1 MVRLTLLRSSSVLAT
16 AAILLAG
23 VTHVSMAQQAGEV
36 QLDEVVISG
45 EGQPSQAE
53 GIVAKDAE
61 TATKSDTPL
70 IETPRSISVVTA
82 DEIQERGGAQSY
94 IDALSYTPGFVT
106 TTPQNARS
114 TAFGALRGFS
124 VFESL
129 YLDGMALPTGLD
141 RANPQ
146 IEPYALERIEV
157 LKGPASVLYGQGAP
171 GGLINMVSK
180 RPVFEPLREVQFQ
193 YGSFDRLQTAFD
205 FSDKVDA
212 AGTLA
217 YRLTGLLQDSGTQLD
232 FVDDDRIY
240 IAPAFTW
247 KPDEDTTF
255 TLLTHY
261 RKNTGADQYA
271 SLPNDIAPF
280 VPTNRF
286 TGKPGFDRN
295 DTEQYA
301 VGYEFNHRF
310 NDVWQVTQ
318 TGRFLQAD
326 VDYRYLQATELT
338 GNPDLPGEA
347 TRTAYVLDERL
358 RAWTFD
364 TRAQADFQ
372 TGALDHKFIA
382 GIDYRKQ
389 NSRNRGGY
397 YYNGGPL
404 IDLLNPVYGVDLPE
418 YAYSDAAAKE
428 VEQVGLY
435 GQEQVKWDGWVL
447 SFGGRHDWATTV
459 TDIEGTAYDSSSDDK
474 AFTGNAG
481 LLYLFDNG
489 VAPYVSFAQ
498 SFKPEAGA
506 DVNGTPFEPT
516 RGEQYE
522 VGVKYQPLDYN
533 AFVTVSAFQI
543 TQQNM
548 LTGDLENPEFQKQIG
563 EARVRGIEI
572 EGKAEL
578 GNFDLT
584 ASYSHLDSQIT
595 KDTYGNEGNRLAY
608 VPEHTASAW
617 IDYHFQSA
625 AWDGLSLGAGVRY
638 VGSFYGDHENTVL
651 NDDATYLDLS
661 AQYQFGRRWSH
672 LDGLALDV
680 SVTNVTDRKTLI
692 CDGPWG
698 CEWGKRRAAYATLS
712 YKW

>member
-1 MVRLTLLRSSSVLAT
+1 MGFAFLVAQ
-16 AAILLAG
+16 
-23 VTHVSMAQQAGEV
+23 THYSAAQQSGEV

-45 EGQPSQAE
+45 QGEAGEAE

-61 TATKSDTPL
+61 TATKTDTPL
-70 IETPRSISVVTA
+70 IETPRSVSVVTA

-94 IDALSYTPGFVT
+94 VDALSYMPGFTT
-106 TTPQNARS
+106 TTPQNGRS
-114 TAFGALRGFS
+114 NAFGALRGFS

-146 IEPYALERIEV
+146 VEPYGLERIEV
-157 LKGPASVLYGQGAP
+157 LKGPASVLYGQGMP
-171 GGLINMVSK
+171 GGLVNMVSK

-193 YGSFDRLQTAFD
+193 HGSYDRFQTAFD

-240 IAPAFTW
+240 VAPAFTW
-247 KPDEDTTF
+247 KPDDDTSF

-286 TGKPGFDRN
+286 GGEPGFDRN
-295 DTEQYA
+295 DTEQYS

-326 VDYRYLQATELT
+326 VDYRYLQAAELT

-358 RAWTFD
+358 KAWTFD
-364 TRAQADFQ
+364 TRTQADFQ
-372 TGALDHKFIA
+372 SGALGHKFVA
-382 GIDYRKQ
+382 GVDYRKQ
-389 NSRNRGGY
+389 NSKNRSGY
-397 YYNGGPL
+397 YYNGGPP
-404 IDLLNPVYGVDLPE
+404 IDLLNPVYGLPLPE
-418 YAYSDAAAKE
+418 YEYSGAAAE
-428 VEQVGLY
+428 QVEQIGLY
-435 GQEQVKWDGWVL
+435 GQEQVKWDNWIL
-447 SFGGRHDWATTV
+447 SLGGRYDWATSI
-459 TDIEGTAYDSSSDDK
+459 TDIEGTDYDNSTDDT
-474 AFTGNAG
+474 AFTSNAG

-489 VAPYVSFAQ
+489 LAPYVSFSQ
-498 SFKPEAGA
+498 SFKPEAGS
-506 DVNGTPFEPT
+506 DVTRTPFKPT

-533 AFVTVSAFQI
+533 AFITVSAFQI
-543 TQQNM
+543 TQDNM
-548 LTGDLENPEFQKQIG
+548 LTADLENAEFQKQIG
-563 EARVRGIEI
+563 QARVRGLEV
-572 EGKAEL
+572 ETKASL
-578 GNFDLT
+578 AQFDLT
-584 ASYSHLDSQIT
+584 AAYSYLDSQIT

-617 IDYHFQSA
+617 VDYHFRSA
-625 AWDGLSLGAGVRY
+625 TLDGLSLGTGVRY
-638 VGSFYGDHENTVL
+638 VGSFYGDNENTVI
-651 NDDATYLDLS
+651 NDDATYLDLTGK
-661 AQYQFGRRWSH
+661 YDFGRRWNH
-672 LDGLALDV
+672 LNGLMLDV

-698 CEWGKRRAAYATLS
+698 CEWGKRRTAYATLS